1 VGGVLAMTSALV
13 KLLVGVAFILIAIA
27 LGPILGI
34 WALNTLFP
42 VLHIPLTWETW
53 LAFNI
58 LFGGSLATRLKK

>member
-1 VGGVLAMTSALV
+1 MTSALL
-13 KLLVGVAFILIAIA
+13 KLLFGIAFIVIAVA

-53 LAFNI
+53 AAFGI
-58 LFGGSLATRLKK
+58 LFGGSIATRLKK